1 MKEKYNDAFEGRW
14 RFKFAS
20 TTKGDEWKE
29 IWCIDGKKVRLI
41 DYVRYLCND
50 FFEAGIELA
59 SFPVSGG
66 SMVTIAPVSDG
77 SPSEESFEEFWELY
91 DKKIGRTKCEKLW
104 SKLTAKEKNDCLQ
117 YVPFYVQAQPQKC
130 FRKNPETFLRNKSF
144 YDEIIPRNSTE
155 ANRNSRLQQAA
166 RVIASYDSE
175 T

>member
-1 MKEKYNDAFEGRW
+1 MTKEQEQAFEGRW
-14 RFKFAS
+14 RFKGF
-20 TTKGDEWKE
+20 DEYE
-29 IWCIDGKKVRLI
+29 VRQLSGRDI
-41 DYVRYLCND
+41 CNLCRD

-59 SFPVSGG
+59 SFQVSGG
-66 SMVTIAPVSDG
+66 SMVTMATIQAPVSDG
-77 SPSEESFEEFWELY
+77 SPSEESFEQFWELY
-91 DKKIGRTKCEKLW
+91 DKKVGRTKCERLW
-104 SKLTAKEKNDCLQ
+104 SKLTDKEKNDCLQ

-144 YDEIIPRNSTE
+144 YDEIITRNSTE